1 MQSAARPDDKPRR
14 IEVNRILN
22 DDGSSVVLVQDM
34 SYGPGVG
41 WYPQKTIRLD
51 DAQVSALLRKL
62 CCARRRPGAAG
73 GSTTVGSTTGG
84 ERMDLPCIADA
95 APAPSEERS
104 APSEEATETIVKLA
118 EIIEFDWRR

>member
-1 MQSAARPDDKPRR
+1 MQSAARPDDQPRR

-62 CCARRRPGAAG
+62 CCARRRPGAA
-73 GSTTVGSTTGG
+73 VGSTTGG
-84 ERMDLPCIADA
+84 STPGGERTDLPCIADA
-95 APAPSEERS
+95 APAPSEE
-104 APSEEATETIVKLA
+104 APETIVKLA

>member
-51 DAQVSALLRKL
+51 DAQVNALLRKL
-62 CCARRRPGAAG
+62 CCAQRRPGAA
-73 GSTTVGSTTGG
+73 VGSTTGG

-95 APAPSEERS
+95 APAPSEE
-104 APSEEATETIVKLA
+104 APETIVKLA

>member
-51 DAQVSALLRKL
+51 DAQVNALLRKL
-62 CCARRRPGAAG
+62 CCARRRPGAA
-73 GSTTVGSTTGG
+73 VGSTATPTKGG
-84 ERMDLPCIADA
+84 ERMDLPCLADA

-104 APSEEATETIVKLA
+104 APSEEVPETIVKLA